1 MVSNTKTPFKVPV
14 IDFSGKDLTPGTS
27 DWISTS
33 NEVRQALEDCG
44 GFEAA
49 YGKVSPK
56 LHGSICHA
64 MEDLFDLPTEN
75 KSRYTFD
82 TPFYGYTGPSA
93 QAPLRESV
101 NIRDPSNPEEAKGFT
116 DLMWPEGNETFRF
129 AVEKYHKSHVE
140 ASTYILRV
148 IKYRDPQS
156 SETNIIGCGVHAD
169 MSFTTILHQN
179 QVSGLQIKTKDGEW
193 IDVAPSTSCSFIVM
207 AGYPFTVW
215 SNGRVHAPVH
225 QVVMKG
231 DKTRYSV
238 ALFSYGTSVIQPP
251 EEFIDEEH
259 PLKYKPFDN
268 IQSAIFFTKSKG
280 SLPTE

>member
-1 MVSNTKTPFKVPV
+1 MRSGRHSKTAVASKLHWPFY
-14 IDFSGKDLTPGTS
+14 GYTT
-27 DWISTS
+27 
-33 NEVRQALEDCG
+33 
-44 GFEAA
+44 

-56 LHGSICHA
+56 LLHGSICHA

-75 KSRYTFD
+75 KSRYTLD

-93 QAPLRESV
+93 QAPLRESL

-116 DLMWPEGNETFRF
+116 DLMWPEGNETFRETIHSYLKQI
-129 AVEKYHKSHVE
+129 AELDQMVTRMGYK
-140 ASTYILRV
+140 
-148 IKYRDPQS
+148 S
-156 SETNIIGCGVHAD
+156 SETNIGCGAHAD

-179 QVSGLQIKTKDGEW
+179 QIKTKDGEW
-193 IDVAPSTSCSFIVM
+193 IDVVPSTNIVM
-207 AGYPFTVW
+207 TGYPFTVW

-238 ALFSYGTSVIQPP
+238 TLFSYGTGVIQPP

-268 IQSAIFFTKSKG
+268 IESAVFFTKSKG
-280 SLPTE
+280 SLPTQ